1 MSYRTSIY
9 NNNHTQIQK
18 IFSRGGLR
26 DNSVYQGKSEAYFW
40 TFWTPPLDL
49 CMIMIFC
56 QFQCEFNAWHEKKF
70 HILQCMYVYIHITH
84 VQMELD
90 WAPPPKM
97 YLYTYFFNR
106 QTFLLIDQHTLST
119 GADVQ
124 ESRGETDAPGGTEPL
139 VVWVHGVVQEHL
151 WGDSIPHQINALQG
165 HWFLIQS
172 IYRSTT

>member
-1 MSYRTSIY
+1 MHVR
-9 NNNHTQIQK
+9 
-18 IFSRGGLR
+18 
-26 DNSVYQGKSEAYFW
+26 VYTHNTCTNGIRLS
-40 TFWTPPLDL
+40 PP
-49 CMIMIFC
+49 
-56 QFQCEFNAWHEKKF
+56 
-70 HILQCMYVYIHITH
+70 
-84 VQMELD
+84 
-90 WAPPPKM
+90 PPPKM

-165 HWFLIQS
+165 H
-172 IYRSTT
+172 